1 MPGKFELKKAKDGKF
16 TFNLK
21 AVNGRVILT
30 SQTYKSKAAA
40 KNGIKSVCTN
50 CAKDE
55 RFEQKTSKKGE
66 PYFVLLG
73 GNKQVIGN
81 SEMYSNKTAM
91 QKGIASVKKSAPD
104 AKIDDL
110 TL

>member
-1 MPGKFELKKAKDGKF
+1 MPGKFELNKAKDGKF

-91 QKGIASVKKSAPD
+91 KNGIASVKKSAPD
-104 AKIDDL
+104 AKIEDL